1 METLVKEDWPAA
13 FSSSFV
19 SSCSPLVFPP
29 LSSSCTSSV
38 LLRVRLFR
46 EGWCNRRWGRRWRW
60 RRDAAGWTD
69 NLPSLLIF
77 TCSGR
82 SVFLVSGVGFVTLVS
97 CFVSLC
103 LCPFVGP
110 GFFPFRLLPPLLGL
124 SSLLVSLL
132 LMLRGDVCTCGWGET
147 AAITCPRCSTK
158 RIVCWRCGRWGWA
171 TDAREE
177 TRYCLCTASGAGGGA
192 QCWYGWGLVLSCLDE
207 DKLNRRQ

>member
-1 METLVKEDWPAA
+1 MQNGGKAKNLPDAGHGDAGEGRLAGCFLLLFCFFLFSTGIPSSQFVLCFLCPPSCSSVQGGVVQPEMRTSMAMETWCCWLNRQ
-13 FSSSFV
+13 
-19 SSCSPLVFPP
+19 SPQF
-29 LSSSCTSSV
+29 
-38 LLRVRLFR
+38 
-46 EGWCNRRWGRRWRW
+46 
-60 RRDAAGWTD
+60 
-69 NLPSLLIF
+69 LLIF

-147 AAITCPRCSTK
+147 AAITCPRCSTE
-158 RIVCWRCGRWGWA
+158 RG
-171 TDAREE
+171 
-177 TRYCLCTASGAGGGA
+177 
-192 QCWYGWGLVLSCLDE
+192 
-207 DKLNRRQ
+207 